1 MENPT
6 IGNGDAGKAVR
17 YGLIALIFFGTA
29 LNYLDRQVLSLLKP
43 TLEQE
48 FGWDNQHFGH
58 FASVFQIA
66 TAASLLGVGWFIDR
80 FGVRRG
86 YGIAVIVW
94 SFAGIAHGFATS
106 IQQFVTARITLAV
119 AEAANT
125 PAAMKAAATYLP
137 TRERSVG
144 IGVINSAS
152 NIGAIVAPL
161 TVPLIAVTFGWK
173 AAFWITGGLG
183 FIWLAFWWLGTRN
196 LPQYRDAV
204 SASGSPLK
212 GAPWGELLRDRR
224 TWAVAGAKVPT
235 DMIWWF
241 MLFWAP
247 DFFKLQFGLNQSQVG
262 QPTAI
267 VFAMAAVG
275 AITSGFLFPALLGR
289 GLSANRARKSSMFFY
304 ALLIVPI
311 PLALVAPNQWVAALI
326 IGLGLFAHQ
335 GFSTN
340 IFGMTADIVPAR
352 QVASVIA
359 IGALAG
365 NLAGAAMQEF
375 TGWALDKGLGYTP
388 MFVMA
393 AAAYLVALAWI
404 HVVLPKLE
412 IVNDEGP
419 ATKAG

>member
-1 MENPT
+1 MSEAAT
-6 IGNGDAGKAVR
+6 GSSDSGKVMR

-48 FGWDNQHFGH
+48 FGWNNQDFGH
-58 FASVFQIA
+58 FASAFQIA
-66 TAASLLGVGWFIDR
+66 TAASLLGIGWFIDR

-86 YGIAVIVW
+86 YGLAVIVW
-94 SFAGIAHGFATS
+94 SVAGIAHGFAQT
-106 IQQFVTARITLAV
+106 IQQFVVARVTLAV

-137 TRERSVG
+137 VRERSVG

-161 TVPLIAVTFGWK
+161 TVPLIAVTYGWQ

-183 FIWLAFWWLGTRN
+183 FVWLAFWWIGTRN

-204 SASGSPLK
+204 SLSGAPLK
-212 GAPWGELLRDRR
+212 GAPWAQLLQDRR

-247 DFFKLQFGLNQSQVG
+247 DFFKQQFGLTQAQVG
-262 QPTAI
+262 NPTAI
-267 VFAMAAVG
+267 VFAMAAIG

-311 PLALVAPNQWVAALI
+311 PLALIAPNQWVAAVI

-365 NLAGAAMQEF
+365 NLAGAVMQEF
-375 TGWALDKGLGYTP
+375 TGWALDSGLGYTP

-393 AAAYLVALAWI
+393 AGAYLLALGWV
-404 HVVLPKLE
+404 HLMQPRLE
-412 IVNDEGP
+412 IVNDED
-419 ATKAG
+419 

>member
-1 MENPT
+1 MENQYIDET
-6 IGNGDAGKAVR
+6 ASDFDTGKAIR

-43 TLEQE
+43 TLEAE
-48 FGWDNQHFGH
+48 FGWDNRHFGH

-66 TAASLLGVGWFIDR
+66 TAVSLLGIGWFIDR

-86 YGIAVIVW
+86 YAIAVIVW
-94 SFAGIAHGFATS
+94 SFAGLAHGFATS
-106 IQQFVTARITLAV
+106 IQQFVAARITLAV

-137 TRERSVG
+137 VRERSVG

-161 TVPLIAVTFGWK
+161 TVPLIAVSFGWK

-183 FIWLAFWWLGTRN
+183 FLWLGFWWVGTRN

-212 GAPWGELLRDRR
+212 GAIWGELLRDRR

-247 DFFKLQFGLNQSQVG
+247 DFFKLQFHLDQSQVG
-262 QPTAI
+262 NPTAI
-267 VFAMAAVG
+267 VFAMAALG
-275 AITSGFLFPALLGR
+275 AITSGFLFPTLLAR
-289 GLSANRARKSSMFFY
+289 GINVNRARKGSMLFY

-311 PLALVAPNQWVAALI
+311 PLALIAPNQWVAALI
-326 IGLGLFAHQ
+326 IGMGLFAHQ

-340 IFGMTADIVPAR
+340 VFGITADIVPAR

-375 TGWALDKGLGYTP
+375 TGWALDSGFGYTP

-393 AAAYLVALAWI
+393 ASAYLVALLWI
-404 HVVLPKLE
+404 HIMQPKLE
-412 IVNDEGP
+412 MVNN
-419 ATKAG
+419 AM

>member
-1 MENPT
+1 MNDSAMS
-6 IGNGDAGKAVR
+6 GSDAGKAVR

-66 TAASLLGVGWFIDR
+66 TAVSLLGIGWFIDR

-86 YGIAVIVW
+86 YGLAVIVW
-94 SFAGIAHGFATS
+94 SLAGMAHGFAQT
-106 IQQFVTARITLAV
+106 IQQFVVARVTLAV

-125 PAAMKAAATYLP
+125 PSAMKAAATYLP
-137 TRERSVG
+137 VRERSVG

-161 TVPLIAVTFGWK
+161 TVPLIAVAYGWQ

-183 FIWLAFWWLGTRN
+183 FVWLACWWIGTRN

-204 SASGSPLK
+204 SPSGSPLK
-212 GAPWGELLRDRR
+212 GAPWGQLLRDRR

-247 DFFKLQFGLNQSQVG
+247 DFFKLQFVLTQAEVG
-262 QPTAI
+262 YPTAI
-267 VFAMAAVG
+267 VFSMAAVG
-275 AITSGFLFPALLGR
+275 AISSGFLFPALLGR
-289 GLSANRARKSSMFFY
+289 GMSANRARKGSMFFY

-311 PLALVAPNQWVAALI
+311 PLALIAPNQWVAALI

-375 TGWALDKGLGYTP
+375 TGWALDKGLGYAP

-393 AAAYLVALAWI
+393 AGAYLLALGWV
-404 HVVLPKLE
+404 HLLQPRLE
-412 IVNDEGP
+412 IVNDE
-419 ATKAG
+419 